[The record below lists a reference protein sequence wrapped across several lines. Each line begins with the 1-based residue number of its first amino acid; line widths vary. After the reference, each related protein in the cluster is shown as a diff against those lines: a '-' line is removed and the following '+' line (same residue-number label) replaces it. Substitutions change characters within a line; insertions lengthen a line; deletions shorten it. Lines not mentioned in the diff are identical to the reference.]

1 MNFDDFLQSLNES
14 EAINEAGIV
23 LKRRYTDAHPAKTAS
38 KTAVIRNKVIEA
50 IKDGK
55 LTKEEFNLILTKVSE
70 DQKRWLKRNSSL
82 FNVSEDGVTLSKAG
96 LKIYNELTKENKIQN
111 KPRFEM
117 KRLVESFS
125 EFVENLNNDHI
136 NEAFASS
143 KLASLLTGGAKMPKD
158 LPGAFYNMS
167 QLALDKIQDVD
178 IIEMDPETAKKEK
191 RANAVYFY
199 FTTNE
204 KENPYTQQDW
214 GTRTIPANTLL
225 AITNGQNEWMNAEW
239 SSRYG
244 RSSSKTLKVTKRDD
258 SAGIS
263 KSSANSSYGSK
274 ISSLK
279 QVVELADRAYCL
291 DLDILR
297 ARYSTRALK
306 DERYAAK
313 KGAVA
318 FQTDKDFKAE
328 NLKRYNEIL
337 ATKAAALPLDSL
349 VANAIDTIAGQIKD
363 GLSKGLKGRYDEL
376 IVGLDP
382 KGREVK
388 MNDAANLMR
397 NILDEYSR
405 YCGDAV
411 QQEREKAA
419 GYGESYYDRSM
430 KQHAKNL
437 QDYMKKIENMNYAW

>member
-1 MNFDDFLQSLNES
+1 MDFNEFINENLNEA
-14 EAINEAGIV
+14 AIT
-23 LKRRYTDAHPAKTAS
+23 LKRKYTELHPARLASTNAKT
-38 KTAVIRNKVIEA
+38 RNKVIEA

-55 LTKEEFNLILTKVSE
+55 LTKEEFNSILTKVSE
-70 DQKRWLKRNSSL
+70 DQKRWLKRNNHY
-82 FNVSEDGVTLSKAG
+82 FNLSEDGVTLSNAG
-96 LKIYNELTKENKIQN
+96 LKIYSQLQKETKTTQNKIS
-111 KPRFEM
+111 FEM
-117 KRLVESFS
+117 NRLVESFS
-125 EFVENLNNDHI
+125 EFIENNKL

-143 KLASLLTGGAKMPKD
+143 KLASLLIGAEKMPKD
-158 LPGAFYNMS
+158 LPKAFYSMS

-204 KENPYTQQDW
+204 KENPYSQSDW
-214 GTRTIPANTLL
+214 STRTIAANTLL

-239 SSRYG
+239 QRRG
-244 RSSSKTLKVTKRDD
+244 ARTLKVTKRDD
-258 SAGIS
+258 SAGIG

-313 KGAVA
+313 KGATA
-318 FQTDKDFKAE
+318 FQNDKDFKAE
-328 NLKRYNEIL
+328 NLRRYNDIL
-337 ATKAAALPLDSL
+337 ATKAAELPLDSL
-349 VANAIDTIAGQIKD
+349 VSKAIETIADQIKD
-363 GLSKGLKGRYDEL
+363 GIAKGLKGRYDEL

-405 YCGDAV
+405 YVGDAV
-411 QQEREKAA
+411 NQEKEAAA
-419 GYGESYYDRSM
+419 GYGGSYYEGSM
-430 KQHAKNL
+430 RQRAKNI
-437 QDYMKKIENMNYAW
+437 QDYLKKVDNLNYAW

>member
-1 MNFDDFLQSLNES
+1 MDFNEFINESNLNEA
-14 EAINEAGIV
+14 AIT
-23 LKRRYTDAHPAKTAS
+23 LKRKYTELHPAKTAS
-38 KTAVIRNKVIEA
+38 TNAKTRNKVIEA

-70 DQKRWLKRNSSL
+70 DQKRWLKRNNHY
-82 FNVSEDGVTLSKAG
+82 FNLSEDGITLSKAG
-96 LKIYNELTKENKIQN
+96 LKIYSQLQKETKTTQNKIS
-111 KPRFEM
+111 FEM
-117 KRLVESFS
+117 NRLVESFS
-125 EFVENLNNDHI
+125 EFIENNKL

-143 KLASLLTGGAKMPKD
+143 KLASLLIGAEKMPKD
-158 LPGAFYNMS
+158 LPKAFYSMS

-204 KENPYTQQDW
+204 KENPYSQSDW
-214 GTRTIPANTLL
+214 STRTIAANTLL

-239 SSRYG
+239 QRRG
-244 RSSSKTLKVTKRDD
+244 ARTLKVTKRDD
-258 SAGIS
+258 SAGIG

-313 KGAVA
+313 KGATA
-318 FQTDKDFKAE
+318 FQNDKDFKAE
-328 NLKRYNEIL
+328 NLRRYNDIL
-337 ATKAAALPLDSL
+337 ATKAAELPLDSL
-349 VANAIDTIAGQIKD
+349 VAKAIDTIAGQIKD
-363 GLSKGLKGRYDEL
+363 GLAKGLKGRYDEL
-376 IVGLDP
+376 IVGTDP

-405 YCGDAV
+405 YVGDATN
-411 QQEREKAA
+411 QEKEVAA
-419 GYGESYYDRSM
+419 GYGGSYYEGSM
-430 KQHAKNL
+430 KQRAKNL
-437 QDYMKKIENMNYAW
+437 QDYMKKIDNLNYAW

>member
-14 EAINEAGIV
+14 EAVNEAGIV
-23 LKRRYTDAHPAKTAS
+23 LKRQYTEAHPAKTAS
-38 KTAVIRNKVIEA
+38 RTAVIRNKVIEA

-82 FNVSEDGVTLSKAG
+82 FNVSEDGVTLSKSG

-125 EFVENLNNDHI
+125 EFIENNKL

-143 KLASLLTGGAKMPKD
+143 KLASILTGAEKMPKD
-158 LPGAFYNMS
+158 LPNAFYQMS
-167 QLALDKIQDVD
+167 KLALDKIQDVD

-191 RANAVYFY
+191 RASAVYFY

-225 AITNGQNEWMNAEW
+225 AITDGQNEWMNAEW
-239 SSRYG
+239 SRYG
-244 RSSSKTLKVTKRDD
+244 KGKAARSLKVTKRDD
-258 SAGIS
+258 SAGIA

-291 DLDILR
+291 DLEILR
-297 ARYSTRALK
+297 ARYSTSALR
-306 DERYAAK
+306 DERSAAK
-313 KGAVA
+313 KGATA

-328 NLKRYNEIL
+328 NIKRYNEIL
-337 ATKAAALPLDSL
+337 ATKAASLPLDSL
-349 VANAIDTIAGQIKD
+349 VANAIDTIASQIKD
-363 GLSKGLKGRYDEL
+363 GLAKGLKGRYDEL

-405 YCGDAV
+405 YCGDAA
-411 QQEREKAA
+411 QQEKEVAA
-419 GYGESYYDRSM
+419 GYGGSYYEGSM
-430 KQHAKNL
+430 KQRAKNL
-437 QDYMKKIENMNYAW
+437 QDYLKKIENMNYAW

>member
-14 EAINEAGIV
+14 EAVNEAGIV
-23 LKRRYTDAHPAKTAS
+23 LKRQYTEAHPAKTAS

-55 LTKEEFNLILTKVSE
+55 LTKEEFNLVLTKVSE

-82 FNVSEDGVTLSKAG
+82 FNVSEDGVTLSKSG

-125 EFVENLNNDHI
+125 EFIENNKL

-143 KLASLLTGGAKMPKD
+143 KLASILTGAEKMPKD
-158 LPGAFYNMS
+158 LPNAFYQMS
-167 QLALDKIQDVD
+167 KLALDKIQDVD

-191 RANAVYFY
+191 RASAVYFY

-204 KENPYTQQDW
+204 KENPYSQNDW
-214 GTRTIPANTLL
+214 STRTIPANTLL
-225 AITNGQNEWMNAEW
+225 AITDGQNEWMNAEW
-239 SSRYG
+239 SRRGTGKSA
-244 RSSSKTLKVTKRDD
+244 RSLKVTKRDD
-258 SAGIS
+258 SAGIA
-263 KSSANSSYGSK
+263 KSSANASYGSR

-291 DLDILR
+291 DLEILR
-297 ARYSTRALK
+297 ARYSTSALR
-306 DERYAAK
+306 DERSAAK
-313 KGAVA
+313 KGATA

-328 NLKRYNEIL
+328 NIRRYNEIL
-337 ATKAAALPLDSL
+337 ATKAASLPLDSL

-363 GLSKGLKGRYDEL
+363 GLAKGLKGRYDEL

-405 YCGDAV
+405 YCGDAA
-411 QQEREKAA
+411 QQEKEVAA
-419 GYGESYYDRSM
+419 GYGGSYYEGSM
-430 KQHAKNL
+430 KQRAKNL
-437 QDYMKKIENMNYAW
+437 QDYLKKIDNMNYAW

>member
-14 EAINEAGIV
+14 EAVNEAGIV
-23 LKRRYTDAHPAKTAS
+23 LKRQYTEAHPAKTAS

-55 LTKEEFNLILTKVSE
+55 LTKEEFNLVLTKVSE

-82 FNVSEDGVTLSKAG
+82 FNVSEDGVTLSKSG

-125 EFVENLNNDHI
+125 EFIENNKL

-143 KLASLLTGGAKMPKD
+143 KLASILTGAEKMPKD
-158 LPGAFYNMS
+158 LPNAFYQMS
-167 QLALDKIQDVD
+167 KLALDKIQDVD

-191 RANAVYFY
+191 RASAVYFY

-204 KENPYTQQDW
+204 KENPYSQNDW
-214 GTRTIPANTLL
+214 STRTIPANTLL
-225 AITNGQNEWMNAEW
+225 AITDGQNEWMNAEW
-239 SSRYG
+239 SRRGNGKSA
-244 RSSSKTLKVTKRDD
+244 RSLKVTKRDD
-258 SAGIS
+258 SAGIA
-263 KSSANSSYGSK
+263 KSSANASYGSR

-291 DLDILR
+291 DLEILR
-297 ARYSTRALK
+297 ARYSTSALR
-306 DERYAAK
+306 DERSAAK
-313 KGAVA
+313 KGATA

-328 NLKRYNEIL
+328 NIRRYNEIL
-337 ATKAAALPLDSL
+337 ATKAASLPLDSL

-363 GLSKGLKGRYDEL
+363 GLAKGLKGRYDEL

-405 YCGDAV
+405 YCGDAA
-411 QQEREKAA
+411 QQEKEVAA
-419 GYGESYYDRSM
+419 GYGGSYYEGSM
-430 KQHAKNL
+430 KQRAKNL
-437 QDYMKKIENMNYAW
+437 QDYLKKIDNMNYAW

>member
-1 MNFDDFLQSLNES
+1 MDFNEFINENLNEA
-14 EAINEAGIV
+14 AIT
-23 LKRRYTDAHPAKTAS
+23 LKRKYTELHPAKLAS
-38 KTAVIRNKVIEA
+38 THATTRNKVIEA

-70 DQKRWLKRNSSL
+70 DQKRWLKRNNHY
-82 FNVSEDGVTLSKAG
+82 FNLSEDGITLSKAG
-96 LKIYNELTKENKIQN
+96 LKIYSQLKKENKTQN
-111 KPRFEM
+111 KKSFEM
-117 KRLVESFS
+117 NRLVESFS
-125 EFVENLNNDHI
+125 EFIENNKL

-143 KLASLLTGGAKMPKD
+143 KLAGLLVGAEKMPKD
-158 LPGAFYNMS
+158 LPKAFYQMS
-167 QLALDKIQDVD
+167 KLALDKIQDVD

-204 KENPYTQQDW
+204 KENPYSASDW
-214 GTRTIPANTLL
+214 STRTILANTLL

-239 SSRYG
+239 QRRG
-244 RSSSKTLKVTKRDD
+244 ARVLKVTKRDD
-258 SAGIS
+258 SAGVS

-297 ARYSTRALK
+297 ARYSTSELQSQRS
-306 DERYAAK
+306 DAK
-313 KGAVA
+313 RGATA
-318 FQTDKDFKAE
+318 FQSDKDFKAE
-328 NLKRYNEIL
+328 NIRRYNDIL
-337 ATKAAALPLDSL
+337 ATKAAELPLDSL
-349 VANAIDTIAGQIKD
+349 VSKAIETIADQIKD
-363 GLSKGLKGRYDEL
+363 GIAKGLKGKYDEL

-405 YCGDAV
+405 YVGDAV
-411 QQEREKAA
+411 NQEKEVAA
-419 GYGESYYDRSM
+419 GYGGSYYEGSM
-430 KQHAKNL
+430 KNRAKNI
-437 QDYMKKIENMNYAW
+437 QDYLKKVDNLNYAW

>member
-1 MNFDDFLQSLNES
+1 MDFNEFINENLNEA
-14 EAINEAGIV
+14 AIT
-23 LKRRYTDAHPAKTAS
+23 LKRKYTELHPAKLAS
-38 KTAVIRNKVIEA
+38 THATTRNKVIEA

-70 DQKRWLKRNSSL
+70 DQKRWLKRNNHY
-82 FNVSEDGVTLSKAG
+82 FNLSEDGITLSKAG
-96 LKIYNELTKENKIQN
+96 LKIYSQLKKENKTQN
-111 KPRFEM
+111 KKSFEM
-117 KRLVESFS
+117 NRLVESFS
-125 EFVENLNNDHI
+125 EFIENNKL

-143 KLASLLTGGAKMPKD
+143 KLAGLLVGAEKMPKD
-158 LPGAFYNMS
+158 LPKAFYQMS
-167 QLALDKIQDVD
+167 KLALDKIQDVD

-204 KENPYTQQDW
+204 KENPYSASDW
-214 GTRTIPANTLL
+214 STRTILANTLL

-239 SSRYG
+239 QRRG
-244 RSSSKTLKVTKRDD
+244 ARVLKVTKRDD
-258 SAGIS
+258 SAGVS

-297 ARYSTRALK
+297 ARYSTSELQSQRS
-306 DERYAAK
+306 DAK
-313 KGAVA
+313 RGATA
-318 FQTDKDFKAE
+318 FQSDKDFKAE
-328 NLKRYNEIL
+328 NIRRYNDIL
-337 ATKAAALPLDSL
+337 ATKAAELPLDSL
-349 VANAIDTIAGQIKD
+349 VSKAIETIADQIKD
-363 GLSKGLKGRYDEL
+363 GIAKGLKGKYDEL

-405 YCGDAV
+405 YVGDAV
-411 QQEREKAA
+411 NQEKEVAA
-419 GYGESYYDRSM
+419 GYGGSYYEGSM
-430 KQHAKNL
+430 RQRAKNI
-437 QDYMKKIENMNYAW
+437 QDYLKKVDNLNYAW

>member
-1 MNFDDFLQSLNES
+1 MNFDDFVQSLNES
-14 EAINEAGIV
+14 EAVNEAGIV
-23 LKRRYTDAHPAKTAS
+23 LKRQYTEAHPAKTAS

-70 DQKRWLKRNSSL
+70 DQKRWLKRNNHF
-82 FNVSEDGVTLSKAG
+82 FNLSEDGVTLSKAG

-125 EFVENLNNDHI
+125 EFVENNKL
-136 NEAFASS
+136 NEAFGSA
-143 KLASLLTGGAKMPKD
+143 KLASLLTGAAKMPKD
-158 LPGAFYNMS
+158 LPAAFYSMS
-167 QLALDKIQDVD
+167 KLALDKIQDVD

-191 RANAVYFY
+191 RASAVYFY

-204 KENPYTQQDW
+204 KENPYSQDDW
-214 GTRTIPANTLL
+214 STRTIPANCLL
-225 AITNGQNEWMNAEW
+225 AITDGQNEWMNVEW
-239 SSRYG
+239 QRRG
-244 RSSSKTLKVTKRDD
+244 AKTLKVTKRDD

-263 KSSANSSYGSK
+263 KSSANASYGSR

-291 DLDILR
+291 DLEILR
-297 ARYSTRALK
+297 ARYSTSTLR
-306 DERYAAK
+306 DERAAAK
-313 KGAVA
+313 KGATA
-318 FQTDKDFKAE
+318 FQNDKDFKAE

-337 ATKAAALPLDSL
+337 ATKAASLPLDSL
-349 VANAIDTIAGQIKD
+349 VSKAIETITEQIKD
-363 GLSKGLKGRYDEL
+363 GLAKGLKGRYDEL
-376 IVGLDP
+376 IIGLDP

-388 MNDAANLMR
+388 MSDAANLMR
-397 NILDEYSR
+397 NILDEYQR
-405 YCGDAV
+405 YVGDVTNA
-411 QQEREKAA
+411 EREAAA
-419 GYGESYYDRSM
+419 GYTGSYYEGSM

-437 QDYMKKIENMNYAW
+437 QDYIKKIDNLNYAW

>member
-14 EAINEAGIV
+14 EAVNEAGIV
-23 LKRRYTDAHPAKTAS
+23 LKRQYTEAHPAKTAS
-38 KTAVIRNKVIEA
+38 RTAVIRNKVIEA

-55 LTKEEFNLILTKVSE
+55 LTKEEFNLVLTKVSE

-82 FNVSEDGVTLSKAG
+82 FNVSEDGVTLSKSG

-125 EFVENLNNDHI
+125 EFIESNKL

-143 KLASLLTGGAKMPKD
+143 KLASILTGAEKMPKD
-158 LPGAFYNMS
+158 LPNAFYQMS
-167 QLALDKIQDVD
+167 KLALDKIQDVD

-191 RANAVYFY
+191 RASAVYFY

-204 KENPYTQQDW
+204 KENPYSQNDW
-214 GTRTIPANTLL
+214 STRTIPANTLL
-225 AITNGQNEWMNAEW
+225 AITDGQNEWMNAEW
-239 SSRYG
+239 SRRGTGKSA
-244 RSSSKTLKVTKRDD
+244 RSLKVTKRDD
-258 SAGIS
+258 SAGIA
-263 KSSANSSYGSK
+263 KSSANASYGSR

-291 DLDILR
+291 DLEILR
-297 ARYSTRALK
+297 ARYSTSALR
-306 DERYAAK
+306 DERSAAK
-313 KGAVA
+313 KGATA

-328 NLKRYNEIL
+328 NIRRYNEIL
-337 ATKAAALPLDSL
+337 ATKAASLPLDSL

-363 GLSKGLKGRYDEL
+363 GLAKGLKGRYDEL

-405 YCGDAV
+405 YCGDAA
-411 QQEREKAA
+411 QQEKEVAA
-419 GYGESYYDRSM
+419 GYGGSYYEGSM
-430 KQHAKNL
+430 KQRAKNL
-437 QDYMKKIENMNYAW
+437 QDYLKKIDNMNYAW

>member
-1 MNFDDFLQSLNES
+1 MNFDDFLQSINES
-14 EAINEAGIV
+14 EAVNEAGIV
-23 LKRRYTDAHPAKTAS
+23 LKRQYTEAHPAKTAS

-70 DQKRWLKRNSSL
+70 DQKRWLKRNNHF
-82 FNVSEDGVTLSKAG
+82 FNLSEDGVTLSKAG

-125 EFVENLNNDHI
+125 EFVENNKL
-136 NEAFASS
+136 NEAFGSA
-143 KLASLLTGGAKMPKD
+143 KLASLLTGAAKMPKD
-158 LPGAFYNMS
+158 LPAAFYSMS
-167 QLALDKIQDVD
+167 KLALDKIQDVD

-191 RANAVYFY
+191 RASAVYFY

-204 KENPYTQQDW
+204 KENPYSQDDW
-214 GTRTIPANTLL
+214 STRTIPANCLL
-225 AITNGQNEWMNAEW
+225 AITDGQNEWMNVEW
-239 SSRYG
+239 QRYG
-244 RSSSKTLKVTKRDD
+244 RGKALKTTKRDD
-258 SAGIS
+258 SAGIA
-263 KSSANSSYGSK
+263 KSSANASYGSR

-297 ARYSTRALK
+297 ARYSTAAVQSQRA
-306 DERYAAK
+306 AAK
-313 KGAVA
+313 RGATA

-337 ATKAAALPLDSL
+337 ATKAASLPLDSL
-349 VANAIDTIAGQIKD
+349 VANAIDTIANQIKD
-363 GLSKGLKGRYDEL
+363 GLAKGLKGRYDEL
-376 IVGLDP
+376 IIGVDP

-405 YCGDAV
+405 YVGDVA
-411 QQEREKAA
+411 QQEKEKAA
-419 GYGESYYDRSM
+419 GYGGSYYEGSL
-430 KQHAKNL
+430 KQRAKNL
-437 QDYMKKIENMNYAW
+437 QDYMKKIDNLNYAW

>member
-14 EAINEAGIV
+14 EAVNEAGIV
-23 LKRRYTDAHPAKTAS
+23 LKRQYTEAHPAKTAS

-55 LTKEEFNLILTKVSE
+55 LTKEEFNLVLTKVSE

-82 FNVSEDGVTLSKAG
+82 FNVSEDGVTLSKSG

-125 EFVENLNNDHI
+125 EFIENNKL

-143 KLASLLTGGAKMPKD
+143 KLASILTGAEKMPKD
-158 LPGAFYNMS
+158 LPNAFYQMS
-167 QLALDKIQDVD
+167 KLALDKIQDVD

-191 RANAVYFY
+191 RASAVYFY

-204 KENPYTQQDW
+204 KENPYSQNDW
-214 GTRTIPANTLL
+214 STRTIPANTLL
-225 AITNGQNEWMNAEW
+225 AITDGQNEWMNAEW
-239 SSRYG
+239 SRRGTGKSA
-244 RSSSKTLKVTKRDD
+244 RSLKVTKRDD
-258 SAGIS
+258 SAGIA
-263 KSSANSSYGSK
+263 KSSANASYGSR

-291 DLDILR
+291 DLEILR
-297 ARYSTRALK
+297 ARYSTSALR
-306 DERYAAK
+306 DERSAAK
-313 KGAVA
+313 KGATA

-328 NLKRYNEIL
+328 NIKRYNEIL
-337 ATKAAALPLDSL
+337 ATKAASLPLDSL

-363 GLSKGLKGRYDEL
+363 GLAKGLKGRYDEL

-405 YCGDAV
+405 YCGDAA
-411 QQEREKAA
+411 QQEKEVAA
-419 GYGESYYDRSM
+419 GYGGSYYEGSM
-430 KQHAKNL
+430 KQRAKNL
-437 QDYMKKIENMNYAW
+437 QDYLKKIDNMNYAW

>member
-1 MNFDDFLQSLNES
+1 MDFNEFINESNLNEA
-14 EAINEAGIV
+14 AIT
-23 LKRRYTDAHPAKTAS
+23 LKRKYTELHPAKLAS
-38 KTAVIRNKVIEA
+38 THATTRNKVIEA

-70 DQKRWLKRNSSL
+70 DQKRWLKRNNHY
-82 FNVSEDGVTLSKAG
+82 FNLSEDGITLSKAG
-96 LKIYNELTKENKIQN
+96 LKIYSQLKKENKTQN
-111 KPRFEM
+111 KKSFEM
-117 KRLVESFS
+117 NRLVESFS
-125 EFVENLNNDHI
+125 EFIENNKL

-143 KLASLLTGGAKMPKD
+143 KLAGLLVGAEKMPKD
-158 LPGAFYNMS
+158 LPKAFYQMS
-167 QLALDKIQDVD
+167 KLALDKIQDVD

-204 KENPYTQQDW
+204 KENPYSASDW
-214 GTRTIPANTLL
+214 STRTILANTLL

-239 SSRYG
+239 QRRG
-244 RSSSKTLKVTKRDD
+244 ARVLKVTKRDD
-258 SAGIS
+258 SAGVS

-297 ARYSTRALK
+297 ARYSTSELQSQRS
-306 DERYAAK
+306 DAK
-313 KGAVA
+313 RGATA
-318 FQTDKDFKAE
+318 FQSDKDFKAE
-328 NLKRYNEIL
+328 NIRRYNDIL
-337 ATKAAALPLDSL
+337 ATKAAELPLDSL
-349 VANAIDTIAGQIKD
+349 VSKAIETIADQIKD
-363 GLSKGLKGRYDEL
+363 GIAKGLKGRYDEL

-405 YCGDAV
+405 YVGDAV
-411 QQEREKAA
+411 NQEKEVAA
-419 GYGESYYDRSM
+419 GYGGSYYEGSM
-430 KQHAKNL
+430 RQRAKNI
-437 QDYMKKIENMNYAW
+437 QDYLKKVDNLNYAW

>member
-1 MNFDDFLQSLNES
+1 MDFNEFINENLNEA
-14 EAINEAGIV
+14 AIT
-23 LKRRYTDAHPAKTAS
+23 LKRKYTELHPAKLAS
-38 KTAVIRNKVIEA
+38 THATTRNKVIEA

-70 DQKRWLKRNSSL
+70 DQKRWLKRNNHY
-82 FNVSEDGVTLSKAG
+82 FNLSEDGITLSKAG
-96 LKIYNELTKENKIQN
+96 LKIYSQLKKENKTQN
-111 KPRFEM
+111 KKSFEM
-117 KRLVESFS
+117 NRLVESFS
-125 EFVENLNNDHI
+125 EFIENNKL

-143 KLASLLTGGAKMPKD
+143 KLAGLLVGAEKMPKD
-158 LPGAFYNMS
+158 LPKAFYNMS
-167 QLALDKIQDVD
+167 KLALDKIQDVD

-204 KENPYTQQDW
+204 KENPYSASDW
-214 GTRTIPANTLL
+214 STRTIAANTLL

-239 SSRYG
+239 QRRG
-244 RSSSKTLKVTKRDD
+244 ARVLKVTKRDD
-258 SAGIS
+258 SAGVS

-297 ARYSTRALK
+297 ARYSTSELQSQRS
-306 DERYAAK
+306 DAK
-313 KGAVA
+313 RGATA
-318 FQTDKDFKAE
+318 FQSDKDFKAE
-328 NLKRYNEIL
+328 NIRRYNDIL
-337 ATKAAALPLDSL
+337 ATKAAELPLDSL
-349 VANAIDTIAGQIKD
+349 VSKAIETIADQIKD
-363 GLSKGLKGRYDEL
+363 GIAKGLKGKYDEL

-405 YCGDAV
+405 YVGDAV
-411 QQEREKAA
+411 NQEKEVAA
-419 GYGESYYDRSM
+419 GYGGSYYEGSM
-430 KQHAKNL
+430 KNRAKNI
-437 QDYMKKIENMNYAW
+437 QDYLKKVDNLNYAW

>member
-1 MNFDDFLQSLNES
+1 MDFNEFINESNLNEA
-14 EAINEAGIV
+14 AIT
-23 LKRRYTDAHPAKTAS
+23 LKRKYTELHPAKLAS
-38 KTAVIRNKVIEA
+38 THATTRNKVIEA

-70 DQKRWLKRNSSL
+70 DQKRWLKRNNHY
-82 FNVSEDGVTLSKAG
+82 FNLSEDGITLSKAG
-96 LKIYNELTKENKIQN
+96 LKIYSQLKKENKTQN
-111 KPRFEM
+111 KKSFEM
-117 KRLVESFS
+117 NRLVESFS
-125 EFVENLNNDHI
+125 EFIENNKL

-143 KLASLLTGGAKMPKD
+143 KLAGLLVGAEKMPKD
-158 LPGAFYNMS
+158 LPKAFYQMS
-167 QLALDKIQDVD
+167 KLALDKIQDVD

-204 KENPYTQQDW
+204 KENPYSASDW
-214 GTRTIPANTLL
+214 STRTILANTLL

-239 SSRYG
+239 QRRG
-244 RSSSKTLKVTKRDD
+244 ARTLKVTKRDD
-258 SAGIS
+258 SAGVA

-297 ARYSTRALK
+297 ARYSTSELQSQRS
-306 DERYAAK
+306 DAK
-313 KGAVA
+313 RGATA
-318 FQTDKDFKAE
+318 FQSDKDFKAE
-328 NLKRYNEIL
+328 NIRRYNDIL
-337 ATKAAALPLDSL
+337 ATKAAELPLDSL
-349 VANAIDTIAGQIKD
+349 VSKAIETIADQIKD
-363 GLSKGLKGRYDEL
+363 GIAKGLKGRYDEL

-405 YCGDAV
+405 YVGDAV
-411 QQEREKAA
+411 NQEKEVAA
-419 GYGESYYDRSM
+419 GYGGSYYEGSM
-430 KQHAKNL
+430 RQRAKNI
-437 QDYMKKIENMNYAW
+437 QDYLKKVDNLNYAW

>member
-1 MNFDDFLQSLNES
+1 MDFNEFINENLNEA
-14 EAINEAGIV
+14 AIT
-23 LKRRYTDAHPAKTAS
+23 LKRKYTELHPAKLAS
-38 KTAVIRNKVIEA
+38 THATTRNKVIEA

-70 DQKRWLKRNSSL
+70 DQKRWLKRNNHY
-82 FNVSEDGVTLSKAG
+82 FNLSEDGITLSKAG
-96 LKIYNELTKENKIQN
+96 LKIYSQLKKENKTQN
-111 KPRFEM
+111 KKSFEM
-117 KRLVESFS
+117 NRLVESFS
-125 EFVENLNNDHI
+125 EFIENNKL

-143 KLASLLTGGAKMPKD
+143 KLAGLLVGAEKMPKD
-158 LPGAFYNMS
+158 LPKAFYNMS
-167 QLALDKIQDVD
+167 KLALDKIQDVD

-204 KENPYTQQDW
+204 KENPYSASDW
-214 GTRTIPANTLL
+214 STRTILANTLL

-239 SSRYG
+239 QRRG
-244 RSSSKTLKVTKRDD
+244 ARVLKVTKRDD
-258 SAGIS
+258 SAGVS

-297 ARYSTRALK
+297 ARYSTSELQSQRS
-306 DERYAAK
+306 DAK
-313 KGAVA
+313 RGATA
-318 FQTDKDFKAE
+318 FQSDKDFKAE
-328 NLKRYNEIL
+328 NIRRYNDIL
-337 ATKAAALPLDSL
+337 ATKAAELPLDSL
-349 VANAIDTIAGQIKD
+349 VSKAIETIADQIKD
-363 GLSKGLKGRYDEL
+363 GIAKGLKGKYDEL

-405 YCGDAV
+405 YVGDAV
-411 QQEREKAA
+411 NQEKEVAA
-419 GYGESYYDRSM
+419 GYGGSYYEGSM
-430 KQHAKNL
+430 KNRAKNI
-437 QDYMKKIENMNYAW
+437 QDYLKKVDNLNYAW

>member
-14 EAINEAGIV
+14 EAVNEAGIV
-23 LKRRYTDAHPAKTAS
+23 LKRQYTEAHPAKTAS

-82 FNVSEDGVTLSKAG
+82 FNVSEDGVTLSKSG

-125 EFVENLNNDHI
+125 EFIENNKL

-143 KLASLLTGGAKMPKD
+143 KLASLLTGAEKMPKD
-158 LPGAFYNMS
+158 LPKAFYGMS
-167 QLALDKIQDVD
+167 SLALDKIQDVD

-191 RANAVYFY
+191 RASAVYFY

-204 KENPYTQQDW
+204 KENPYSQSDW
-214 GTRTIPANTLL
+214 STRTIPANCLL
-225 AITNGQNEWMNAEW
+225 AITDGQNEWMNVEW
-239 SSRYG
+239 QRRG
-244 RSSSKTLKVTKRDD
+244 ARVLKVTKRDD
-258 SAGIS
+258 SAGIA
-263 KSSANSSYGSK
+263 KSSANASYGSK

-291 DLDILR
+291 DLEILR
-297 ARYSTRALK
+297 ARYSTRALR

-313 KGAVA
+313 KGATA

-328 NLKRYNEIL
+328 NIKRYNEIL
-337 ATKAAALPLDSL
+337 ATKAASLPLDSL

-363 GLSKGLKGRYDEL
+363 GLAKGLKGRYDEL

-405 YCGDAV
+405 YCGDAA
-411 QQEREKAA
+411 QQEKEVAS
-419 GYGESYYDRSM
+419 GYGGSYYEGSM
-430 KQHAKNL
+430 KQRAKNI
-437 QDYMKKIENMNYAW
+437 QDYLKKIENMNYAW

>member
-14 EAINEAGIV
+14 EAVNEAGIV
-23 LKRRYTDAHPAKTAS
+23 LKRQYTEAHPAKTAS

-50 IKDGK
+50 VKDGK
-55 LTKEEFNLILTKVSE
+55 LTKVSE
-70 DQKRWLKRNSSL
+70 DQKRWLKRNNHF
-82 FNVSEDGVTLSKAG
+82 FNLSEDGVTLSKAG

-125 EFVENLNNDHI
+125 EFVENNKL

-143 KLASLLTGGAKMPKD
+143 KLASLLTGAEKMPKD
-158 LPGAFYNMS
+158 LPKAFYNMS

-191 RANAVYFY
+191 RASAVYFY

-225 AITNGQNEWMNAEW
+225 AITDGQNEWMNVEW

-244 RSSSKTLKVTKRDD
+244 RSSSKTLRVTKRDD

-291 DLDILR
+291 DLEILR

-313 KGAVA
+313 KGAIA

-328 NLKRYNEIL
+328 NLKRYNDIL

-363 GLSKGLKGRYDEL
+363 GLSKGLKGKYDEL

-411 QQEREKAA
+411 QQEKEVAA
-419 GYGESYYDRSM
+419 GYGGNYYEGSM
-430 KQHAKNL
+430 KQRAKNL
-437 QDYMKKIENMNYAW
+437 QDYIKKIDNLNYAW

>member
-1 MNFDDFLQSLNES
+1 MDFNEFINENLNEA
-14 EAINEAGIV
+14 AIT
-23 LKRRYTDAHPAKTAS
+23 LKRKYTELHPAKLAS
-38 KTAVIRNKVIEA
+38 TNAKTRNKVIEA

-70 DQKRWLKRNSSL
+70 DQKRWLKRNNHY
-82 FNVSEDGVTLSKAG
+82 FNLSEDGVTLSSAG
-96 LKIYNELTKENKIQN
+96 LKIYSQLQKETKTTQNKIS
-111 KPRFEM
+111 FEM
-117 KRLVESFS
+117 NRLVESFS
-125 EFVENLNNDHI
+125 EFVENLNGGQL
-136 NEAFASS
+136 NESFASS
-143 KLASLLTGGAKMPKD
+143 KLAGLLVGAEKMPKD
-158 LPGAFYNMS
+158 LPKAFYNMS
-167 QLALDKIQDVD
+167 RLALDKIQDVD

-204 KENPYTQQDW
+204 KENPYSSSDW
-214 GTRTIPANTLL
+214 STRTIAANTLL

-239 SSRYG
+239 QRRG
-244 RSSSKTLKVTKRDD
+244 ARTLKVTKRDD
-258 SAGIS
+258 SAGVA

-297 ARYSTRALK
+297 ARYSTSELTSQRA
-306 DERYAAK
+306 DAK
-313 KGAVA
+313 RGATA
-318 FQTDKDFKAE
+318 FQNDKDFKAE
-328 NLKRYNEIL
+328 NIRRYNEIL
-337 ATKAAALPLDSL
+337 ATKAAELPLDSL
-349 VANAIDTIAGQIKD
+349 VSKAIDTIADQIKD
-363 GLSKGLKGRYDEL
+363 GIAKGLKGRYDEL

-405 YCGDAV
+405 YVGDAV
-411 QQEREKAA
+411 NQEKEVAS
-419 GYGESYYDRSM
+419 GYGGSYYTGSM
-430 KQHAKNL
+430 KQRAKNI
-437 QDYMKKIENMNYAW
+437 QDYLKKVDNLNYAW

>member
-14 EAINEAGIV
+14 EAVNEAGIV
-23 LKRRYTDAHPAKTAS
+23 LKRQYTEAHPAKTAS
-38 KTAVIRNKVIEA
+38 RTAVIRNKVIEA

-55 LTKEEFNLILTKVSE
+55 LTKEEFNLVLTKVSE

-82 FNVSEDGVTLSKAG
+82 FNVSEDGVTLSKSG

-125 EFVENLNNDHI
+125 EFIENNKL

-143 KLASLLTGGAKMPKD
+143 KLASILTGAEKMPKD
-158 LPGAFYNMS
+158 LPNAFYQMS
-167 QLALDKIQDVD
+167 KLALDKIQDVD

-191 RANAVYFY
+191 RASAVYFY

-204 KENPYTQQDW
+204 KENPYSQNDW
-214 GTRTIPANTLL
+214 STRTIPANTLL
-225 AITNGQNEWMNAEW
+225 AITDGQNEWMNAEW
-239 SSRYG
+239 SRRGTGKSA
-244 RSSSKTLKVTKRDD
+244 RSLKVTKRDD
-258 SAGIS
+258 SAGIA
-263 KSSANSSYGSK
+263 KSSANASYGSR

-291 DLDILR
+291 DLEILR
-297 ARYSTRALK
+297 ARYSTSALR
-306 DERYAAK
+306 DERSAAK
-313 KGAVA
+313 KGATA

-328 NLKRYNEIL
+328 NIRRYNEIL
-337 ATKAAALPLDSL
+337 ATKAASLPLDSL

-363 GLSKGLKGRYDEL
+363 GLAKGLKGRYDEL

-405 YCGDAV
+405 YCGDAA
-411 QQEREKAA
+411 QQEKEVAA
-419 GYGESYYDRSM
+419 GYGGSYYEGSM
-430 KQHAKNL
+430 KQRAKNL
-437 QDYMKKIENMNYAW
+437 QDYLKKIDNMNYAW

>member
-14 EAINEAGIV
+14 EAVNEAGIV
-23 LKRRYTDAHPAKTAS
+23 LKRQYTEAHPAKTAS

-82 FNVSEDGVTLSKAG
+82 FNVSEDGVTLSKSG

-125 EFVENLNNDHI
+125 EFIESNKL

-143 KLASLLTGGAKMPKD
+143 KLASILTGAEKMPKD
-158 LPGAFYNMS
+158 LPNAFYQMS
-167 QLALDKIQDVD
+167 KLALDKIQDVD

-191 RANAVYFY
+191 RASAVYFY

-204 KENPYTQQDW
+204 KENPYSQNDW
-214 GTRTIPANTLL
+214 STRTIPANTLL
-225 AITNGQNEWMNAEW
+225 AITDGQNEWMNAEW
-239 SSRYG
+239 SRRGTGKSA
-244 RSSSKTLKVTKRDD
+244 RSLKVTKRDD
-258 SAGIS
+258 SAGIA
-263 KSSANSSYGSK
+263 KSSANASYGSR

-291 DLDILR
+291 DLEILR
-297 ARYSTRALK
+297 ARYSTSALR
-306 DERYAAK
+306 DERSAAK
-313 KGAVA
+313 KGATA

-328 NLKRYNEIL
+328 NIRRYNEIL
-337 ATKAAALPLDSL
+337 ATKAASLPLDSL

-363 GLSKGLKGRYDEL
+363 GLAKGLKGRYDEL

-405 YCGDAV
+405 YCGDAA
-411 QQEREKAA
+411 QQEKEVAA
-419 GYGESYYDRSM
+419 GYGGSYYEGSM
-430 KQHAKNL
+430 KQRAKNL
-437 QDYMKKIENMNYAW
+437 QDYLKKIDNMNYAW

>member
-14 EAINEAGIV
+14 EAVNEAGIV
-23 LKRRYTDAHPAKTAS
+23 LKRQYTEAHPAKTAS

-82 FNVSEDGVTLSKAG
+82 FNVSEDGVTLSKSG

-125 EFVENLNNDHI
+125 EFIENNKL

-143 KLASLLTGGAKMPKD
+143 KLASLLTGAEKMPKD
-158 LPGAFYNMS
+158 LPKAFYAMS
-167 QLALDKIQDVD
+167 SLALDKIQDVD

-191 RANAVYFY
+191 RASAVYFY

-204 KENPYTQQDW
+204 KENPYSQSDW
-214 GTRTIPANTLL
+214 STRTIPANCLL
-225 AITNGQNEWMNAEW
+225 AITDGQNEWMNVEW
-239 SSRYG
+239 QRRG
-244 RSSSKTLKVTKRDD
+244 AKTLKVSKRDD
-258 SAGIS
+258 SAGIA
-263 KSSANSSYGSK
+263 KSSANASYGSR

-297 ARYSTRALK
+297 ARYSTRALR

-313 KGAVA
+313 KGATA

-328 NLKRYNEIL
+328 NIKRYNEIL
-337 ATKAAALPLDSL
+337 ATKAASLPLDSL

-363 GLSKGLKGRYDEL
+363 GLAKGLKGRYDEL

-405 YCGDAV
+405 YCGDAA
-411 QQEREKAA
+411 QQEKEVAS
-419 GYGESYYDRSM
+419 GYGGSYYEGSM
-430 KQHAKNL
+430 KQRAKNI
-437 QDYMKKIENMNYAW
+437 QDYLKKIENMNYAW

>member
-14 EAINEAGIV
+14 ESVNEAGIV
-23 LKRRYTDAHPAKTAS
+23 LKRQYTEAHPAKTAS
-38 KTAVIRNKVIEA
+38 RTAVIRNKVIEA

-82 FNVSEDGVTLSKAG
+82 FNVSEDGVTLSKSG

-125 EFVENLNNDHI
+125 EFIENNKL

-143 KLASLLTGGAKMPKD
+143 KLASILTGAEKMPKD
-158 LPGAFYNMS
+158 LPNAFYQMS
-167 QLALDKIQDVD
+167 KLALDKIQDVD

-191 RANAVYFY
+191 RASAVYFY

-204 KENPYTQQDW
+204 KENPYSQNDW
-214 GTRTIPANTLL
+214 STRTIPANTLL
-225 AITNGQNEWMNAEW
+225 AITDGQNEWMNAEW
-239 SSRYG
+239 SRYG
-244 RSSSKTLKVTKRDD
+244 KGKAARSLKVTKRDD
-258 SAGIS
+258 SAGIA
-263 KSSANSSYGSK
+263 KSSANASYGSR

-291 DLDILR
+291 DLEILR
-297 ARYSTRALK
+297 ARYSTSALR
-306 DERYAAK
+306 DERSAAK
-313 KGAVA
+313 KGATA

-328 NLKRYNEIL
+328 NIKRYNEIL
-337 ATKAAALPLDSL
+337 ATKAASLPLDSL
-349 VANAIDTIAGQIKD
+349 VANAIDTIASQIKD
-363 GLSKGLKGRYDEL
+363 GLAKGLKGRYDEL

-405 YCGDAV
+405 YCGDAA
-411 QQEREKAA
+411 QQEKEVAA
-419 GYGESYYDRSM
+419 GYGGSYYEGSM
-430 KQHAKNL
+430 KQRAKNL
-437 QDYMKKIENMNYAW
+437 QDYLKKIENMNYAW